1 MKRNRL
7 TVLGLIL
14 TASLALS
21 LTGCSQNH
29 SGSENQ
35 TVTES
40 SEKKVAAKKKNGKV
54 AKAQDISE
62 SLLYTVA
69 QTDNISTFLRSE
81 QAPSE
86 EDMYTEIQLPDSEE
100 AVYLWAEVAKNN
112 DVNLKYYS
120 EADTIITK
128 ITTDMYDSTPIN
140 GLKAIEIPDGT
151 TEIGDHA
158 FWACDLEYITI
169 PGSVKVI
176 GKGAFWDCNL
186 KNIILEEGVEEIGQD
201 AFKENREL
209 TDVSIPGSV
218 KIIGREAFA
227 DCYSLENVQLNEGLE
242 EIGIQAF
249 NMLHQKSKITE
260 LTIPSTVK
268 KIGEDAFSDCA
279 LTNLVIKGGV
289 EEIGDRAFGGC
300 IATNLTLEEG
310 TEKIGAYAFSRA
322 PLKEVVIP
330 STVTFIG
337 VDAFKKAEKVII
349 PEGTDLV
356 TGRLN
361 TPNLIIQ
368 NDSLYMDDYGVVYN
382 KDKTSL
388 LFTTKDIEGMYT
400 IPEGVSSIPS
410 RAFERQDKMTGI
422 TFPSSL
428 TEIGDHAFTMCES
441 LTKIVLPNSV
451 NRLGKGAFSVCT
463 NLTHATLSDN
473 MTFVPK
479 SAFSGCESLQVVNLG
494 KGITQL
500 EKYSFERCPV
510 SEIHSGN
517 RKGDIYC
524 KDARIPRD
532 GIKWICPE

>member
-62 SLLYTVA
+62 SLLYAVA

-151 TEIGDHA
+151 TEIGDYA
-158 FWACDLEYITI
+158 FWACDLEYIT
-169 PGSVKVI
+169 
-176 GKGAFWDCNL
+176 
-186 KNIILEEGVEEIGQD
+186 
-201 AFKENREL
+201 
-209 TDVSIPGSV
+209 IPGSV

-242 EIGIQAF
+242 EIGRWAF
-249 NMLHQKSKITE
+249 NMSHQKSKITE

-289 EEIGDRAFGGC
+289 EEIGDEAFWRC

-310 TEKIGAYAFSRA
+310 TEKIGGSAFINA

-337 VDAFKKAEKVII
+337 VNAFEKAEKIII

-400 IPEGVSSIPS
+400 IPEGVSAIPS

-428 TEIGDHAFTMCES
+428 TEIGDHAFTGCES

-473 MTFVPK
+473 MTFVPE
-479 SAFSGCESLQVVNLG
+479 SAFSACESLQVVDLG

-500 EKYSFERCPV
+500 EKYSFDRCPV

-517 RKGDIYC
+517 RKDDIYC

-532 GIKWICPE
+532 GIRWICPE